1 MIFCCFLDMKLRCN
15 LKFLKLNFYMCNIV
29 DVYYVIGIKLFG
41 NMESMVKLEI
51 YYKNIRYGEILF
63 GWNRK

>member
-1 MIFCCFLDMKLRCN
+1 
-15 LKFLKLNFYMCNIV
+15 MCNIV

>member
-29 DVYYVIGIKLFG
+29 DVYYNVIG
-41 NMESMVKLEI
+41 MESMVKLEI